1 MEANHNVA
9 EVLAAGISPH
19 SPRLRAVVVGAQ
31 RLLRDLLA
39 NALKQVPDIET
50 AAQFESVEELA
61 PQLEKLKPDVVLAC
75 LSTGEPE
82 TLFDFVRRTV
92 RVCSECKFMIVS
104 FLHDTSLVSKAMEA
118 GVSGFLFAEHI
129 GLPGLVAAVRAA
141 RSGYRLFPDED
152 SCSRINPWHALFTH
166 REIDVLRL
174 MSRNLEREEIAREMS
189 VSVGTVKNVISA
201 LLVKTGFK
209 NIHRL
214 LTHLLASGV
223 LVSAGE
229 SAPQDER

>member
-1 MEANHNVA
+1 
-9 EVLAAGISPH
+9 
-19 SPRLRAVVVGAQ
+19 
-31 RLLRDLLA
+31 
-39 NALKQVPDIET
+39 
-50 AAQFESVEELA
+50 
-61 PQLEKLKPDVVLAC
+61 
-75 LSTGEPE
+75 
-82 TLFDFVRRTV
+82 
-92 RVCSECKFMIVS
+92 
-104 FLHDTSLVSKAMEA
+104 MEA

-129 GLPGLVAAVRAA
+129 GLPGLVAAVRAT

-229 SAPQDER
+229 SAPQDGR

>member
-1 MEANHNVA
+1 MEANHNLA
-9 EVLAAGISPH
+9 DVLSAGISPH

-82 TLFDFVRRTV
+82 ALLDFARRTV
-92 RVCSECKFMIVS
+92 SARSECKFMIVS
-104 FLHDTSLVSKAMEA
+104 FLHDTSLVLKAMEA

-129 GLPGLVAAVRAA
+129 GLPGLIAAVRAT
-141 RSGYRLFPDED
+141 RSGYRLFPDAE
-152 SCSRINPWHALFTH
+152 SCRRLNPWHALFSR
-166 REIDVLRL
+166 REIDALKL
-174 MSRNLEREEIAREMS
+174 MSRNLEREEIAREMNI
-189 VSVGTVKNVISA
+189 SVGTVKNIVSE
-201 LLVKTGFK
+201 LLEKTGFK

-223 LVSAGE
+223 LVS
-229 SAPQDER
+229 SRVNSPHDER